1 MAKVIILGEI
11 MFCVSPPAI
20 SKESADVCPEA
31 FQAAI

>member
-20 SKESADVCPEA
+20 SQGTADVCLEA